1 MAKPRS
7 PRGGARPGAGR
18 PPHGP
23 ISSEP
28 HQRRPRVLPSQPVHV
43 VMRCAP
49 VVATMSGADL
59 HAALRTATLV
69 AAKHAG
75 FRIVRIGMTGEALQ
89 LIVEAD
95 DRLWLARGMLAF
107 QISAARQINRH
118 LGRRGKVFLDRYRPT
133 VLATPPLVR
142 AALAALRPLDDLI
155 TWAPRT
161 ALLAR

>member
-1 MAKPRS
+1 M

-18 PPHGP
+18 PPKGP
-23 ISSEP
+23 VSSEP

-49 VVATMSGADL
+49 VVAAMPGPDL
-59 HAALRTATLV
+59 HAALREATLV

-75 FRIVRIGMTGEALQ
+75 FRIVQVGVTAAALQ

-95 DRLWLARGMLAF
+95 DRLRLARGMLAF
-107 QISAARQINRH
+107 QISAARQINRR
-118 LGRRGKVFLDRYRPT
+118 LGRRGKVFVDRYRPT
-133 VLATPPLVR
+133 VLATPQRVR
-142 AALAALRPLDDLI
+142 AALAALRPLDDLV